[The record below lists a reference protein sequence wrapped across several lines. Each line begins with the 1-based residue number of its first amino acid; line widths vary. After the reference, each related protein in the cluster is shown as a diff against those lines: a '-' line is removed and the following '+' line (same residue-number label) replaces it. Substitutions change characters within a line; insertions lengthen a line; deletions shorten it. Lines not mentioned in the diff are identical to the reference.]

1 MRQFVPIVGVIA
13 AAVAFSFSPA
23 SAGGD
28 AVATVDSPNAGSVV
42 ARRYSNCKALNRRYA
57 HGVGRRGARDRTKS
71 GDPVT
76 NFLRNNLLYRQNRH
90 LDRDK
95 DYVACE
101 KH

>member
-1 MRQFVPIVGVIA
+1 MRRSALIVGIIA
-13 AAVAFSFSPA
+13 AAASLAFAPA
-23 SAGGD
+23 SSGVVGYAK
-28 AVATVDSPNAGSVV
+28 VTSPGASDLIP
-42 ARRYSNCKALNRRYA
+42 RKYQNCKALNRRYP

-76 NFLRNNLLYRQNRH
+76 NFRRSNVLYRLNRH

>member
-1 MRQFVPIVGVIA
+1 MLSAVLRLTLIVAAFVVFA
-13 AAVAFSFSPA
+13 APA
-23 SAGGD
+23 SSGVVGFAQ
-28 AVATVDSPNAGSVV
+28 ATSPSASDLVPRKY
-42 ARRYSNCKALNRRYA
+42 ANCKALNSRYL
-57 HGVGRRGARDRTKS
+57 HGVGRWGARARTKS

-76 NFLRNNLLYRQNRH
+76 NFKRSNVLYRLNRH